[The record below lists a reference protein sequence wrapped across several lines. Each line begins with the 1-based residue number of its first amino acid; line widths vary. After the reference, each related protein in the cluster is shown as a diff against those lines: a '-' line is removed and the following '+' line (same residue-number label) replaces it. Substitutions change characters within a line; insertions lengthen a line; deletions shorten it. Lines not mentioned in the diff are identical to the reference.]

1 MANSDTPFGLR
12 PIGNLNGGPYTG
24 NLVKVAF
31 EDENAVAT
39 FIGDLVRLEGS
50 ADTDG
55 NPTVDQFAAADTDA
69 FGVIVAFEP
78 DRTNLERKHRLAS
91 TARTAYVV
99 PCNAGQL
106 FVIQADEDIV
116 AGDVG
121 NTADVTV
128 GSGNT
133 TSGISAMELDSS
145 NIGTGLNLQ
154 IVAVYPSPD
163 NAMDENFTK
172 VIVRVNENSIS
183 GVGAGS

>member
-1 MANSDTPFGLR
+1 MANADTPFGLR

-31 EDENAVAT
+31 EDENSVAT

-55 NPTVDQFAAADTDA
+55 VPTVDQWAAADTDA

-106 FVIQADEDIV
+106 FVIQVDESVAVTDIGNTVDIV
-116 AGDVG
+116 
-121 NTADVTV
+121 V

-145 NIGTGLNLQ
+145 NIGTGLNLH
-154 IVAVYPSPD
+154 IMALYPSPD
-163 NAMDENFTK
+163 NEFGTNAK
-172 VIVRVNENSIS
+172 VIVRVNENAIS
-183 GVGAGS
+183 GVGTGV

>member
-1 MANSDTPFGLR
+1 MANADTPFGLR

-39 FIGDLVRLEGS
+39 FIGDLVRLEGD
-50 ADTDG
+50 ADTSG
-55 NPTVDQFAAADTDA
+55 LPTVDQWAAADTAA

-78 DRTNLERKHRLAS
+78 DYTNLERKHRLAS
-91 TARTAYVV
+91 TVRQAWAV

-116 AGDVG
+116 SGDIG
-121 NTADVTV
+121 NTADITV

-145 NIGTGLNLQ
+145 DISTGLNLQ
-154 IVAVYPSPD
+154 IIALYPSPD
-163 NAMDENFTK
+163 NEYGNQAK
-172 VIVRVNENSIS
+172 VIVRVNENCFT
-183 GVGAGS
+183 GAGAGS

>member
-1 MANSDTPFGLR
+1 MANADTPFGLR
-12 PIGNLNGGPYTG
+12 PIGNLNGAPYNG
-24 NLVKVAF
+24 GLVKVAF
-31 EDENAVAT
+31 GTGNAVAT
-39 FIGDLVRLEGS
+39 FIGDLVRLEGD

-55 NPTVDQFAAADTDA
+55 NPTVDQFAAADTAA
-69 FGVIVAFEP
+69 FGVVVAFEP

-99 PCNAGQL
+99 PCDAGQL

-116 AGDVG
+116 AADIG
-121 NTADVTV
+121 NTADIVV

-145 NIGTGLNLQ
+145 DIGTGLNLQ
-154 IVAVYPSPD
+154 IVALYPSPD
-163 NAMDENFTK
+163 NAMGENFTK
-172 VIVRVNENSIS
+172 VIVRVNENAIS

>member
-12 PIGNLNGGPYTG
+12 PIGNLNGAPYNG
-24 NLVKVAF
+24 GLVKVAF

-55 NPTVDQFAAADTDA
+55 NPTVDQWAAADTAA
-69 FGVIVAFEP
+69 FGVVVGFEP
-78 DRTNLERKHRLAS
+78 DRTNLERKHRTAS

-106 FVIQADEDIV
+106 FVIQVDESVAATDI
-116 AGDVG
+116 G

-145 NIGTGLNLQ
+145 DIGTGVNLQ
-154 IVAVYPSPD
+154 IIGLYPSPD
-163 NAMDENFTK
+163 NEFGTNAK
-172 VIVRVNENSIS
+172 VIVRVNENCFT

>member
-1 MANSDTPFGLR
+1 MANADTPFGLR

-50 ADTDG
+50 SDTDG
-55 NPTVDQFAAADTDA
+55 VPTVDQFAAADTDG

-91 TARTAYVV
+91 TVRTAYVV
-99 PCNAGQL
+99 PCNPGQL
-106 FVIQADEDIV
+106 FVVQADEDIE
-116 AGDVG
+116 AGDIG
-121 NTADVTV
+121 NTADVVV

-145 NIGTGLNLQ
+145 DISTGLNLQ
-154 IVAVYPSPD
+154 IIALYPSQY
-163 NAMDENFTK
+163 NEFGNQAK
-172 VIVRVNENSIS
+172 VIVRVNENCFT
-183 GVGAGS
+183 GADAGC